1 MVDFKNTFPEIIY
14 LALFIPIGLI
24 PEYGALDRIATQW
37 FYLSVLNIC
46 GLIYIFYDKKNKL
59 NLKESLKYKP
69 LIFLFGFVVWGLIS
83 LTYSLNQTEVIVK
96 FVRWVQL
103 PISLFILTNIFK
115 KNYSIYIKSIAI
127 ITSITLLIELY
138 FTYST
143 FFQLTQFTAYD
154 FQYAYLLRGA
164 TGNKNINS
172 ASLMI
177 KIPFLIYL
185 IYTLRNHLLK
195 FFLTGILIFT
205 SYLIFILSSRSAI
218 ISFFLVFGIL
228 IFRYI
233 FISVKKKS
241 LNKDLSIFLVLGGML
256 FAIVLFNFNYAE
268 NNSASFVKRASTINE
283 EDKSTQQRLRFYKHS
298 IDHVISNPIV
308 GVGLGNWKIK
318 SVEYDKNDVD
328 GYTIP
333 YHTHN
338 DFLEITSEL
347 GLVGLFLYMLIFI
360 FPLLDI
366 LKSINVKKFYG
377 IDTII
382 LLAGIIYFVD
392 ANLNFPHARP
402 VMQAPFL
409 IILVLSYL
417 RNKIKP
423 KYV

>member
-1 MVDFKNTFPEIIY
+1 MLELKKSLPEFIY
-14 LALFIPIGLI
+14 LLLFIPIGLV

-37 FYLSVLNIC
+37 FYLSVLNTYGIS
-46 GLIYIFYDKKNKL
+46 YIFFKKQ
-59 NLKESLKYKP
+59 SLINFKNSLRFKP
-69 LIFLFGFVVWGLIS
+69 FIFLSGFVIWGLIS
-83 LTYSLNQTEVIVK
+83 YFYSLNQTEVIVK
-96 FVRWVQL
+96 FIRWVQL

-115 KNYSIYIKSIAI
+115 NNYSIYIKSIAI
-127 ITSITLLIELY
+127 ITSLTLLIELY

-143 FFQLTQFTAYD
+143 FFQLTQYTDYD
-154 FQYAYLLRGA
+154 FKFAYILRGA

-185 IYTLRNHLLK
+185 IYTFKNELIK

-205 SYLIFILSSRSAI
+205 SYLVFILSSRSTI
-218 ISFFLVFGIL
+218 ISFFLIFTLL
-228 IFRYI
+228 IVRYLYFSI
-233 FISVKKKS
+233 KNKKFI
-241 LNKDLSIFLVLGGML
+241 NDLSFFLVLGGML
-256 FAIVLFNFNYAE
+256 FSIILFNYNFSG
-268 NNSASFVKRASTINE
+268 NNSASFVKRASTINV
-283 EDKSTQQRLRFYKHS
+283 EDTSTQQRLRFYKHS
-298 IDHVISNPIV
+298 IDHIINNPII

-318 SVEYDKNDVD
+318 SVDYDKNDID

-338 DFLEITSEL
+338 DFLEISSEL
-347 GLVGLFLYMLIFI
+347 GFIGLFLYLLIFI

-366 LKSINVKKFYG
+366 LKVKNIKKLYG
-377 IDTII
+377 IETVI

-417 RNKIKP
+417 GNNIKA
-423 KYV
+423 KNV